1 MQRTPRIAAALAG
14 AAGLALTLGVVVP
27 AIADDAADDAGTSE
41 SRTFGDR
48 LTRLKEALAG
58 LVSDGTLTQAQA
70 DKVAETLD
78 QSDVFRGPGGHGGMG
93 GGPGGPAGMRGGMDL
108 SVAAETLGLETDAL
122 LDLLRD
128 GSTLADV
135 AEQQGVEVSTLVDTL
150 VAAATER
157 IDEAVADG
165 ALEQDRADDLKADLE
180 SRISA
185 MVEQGM
191 PRRGD
196 H

>member
-48 LTRLKEALAG
+48 LTRLKEAVAG